1 MSRSLEG
8 LFAQTLARR
17 DVLKLFGLGG
27 IVGLLSYSRLSKPQ
41 PTVFEQDRL
50 ELPTYVAKPTTAVV
64 IGGGLAG
71 LAAAYELSRRGVTV
85 TVLERSPQCGGK
97 IASWPIQVGDESLMM
112 EHGFHGF
119 FPQYYNLFSLVNEL
133 NIRDNFQSLGFYSL
147 VYKDH
152 YNPEVFY
159 PSNSAF
165 PWNVVD
171 LAIASSNRLEWGIN
185 LTHLKHLQVFR
196 EITGFRNPQS
206 YDRLDQISVA
216 DWVAEDFPRGL
227 YDLYFLPFAKSSL
240 NAPDRLSAGEL
251 MQFFHFYFFG
261 NPEGLAFNGTQQDM
275 GRCLVDPLVAAIEAQ
290 GGQVLPGVTVSRV
303 DWQDGKIAGLTY
315 QKGTVASNPVPFWV
329 DRNPLLSTDDLEYFG
344 AGDQLYSLAPGDRV
358 ALSLTCT
365 HQGCSVQRQV
375 NSTATGYLCPCH
387 GAAYSNEGQVLGGPA
402 QENLSRFQVRQRQ
415 GDRLQLVAVQSPG
428 QANPAQTLEADY
440 YIMAADIPGI
450 KALFALAEGE
460 VEPQLF
466 SQVNQLEV
474 ADPFAVG
481 RFWFDRDFEWPHS
494 WFTSLS
500 GYRLTDSITLYHRIQ
515 ADYIAW
521 AERTGGS
528 VVELHAYC
536 YKEKE
541 FPTQTDLLDTF
552 EAELYEVVPAL
563 RGATILHRQ
572 LVNQK
577 NFAGFPPGSFANRPQ
592 TTTSAPN
599 LLFAG
604 DWVRMPFPCG
614 LMERAVSSGL
624 LAANAILQQQ
634 GVQRRPILSVNPT
647 GVLNI

>member
-1 MSRSLEG
+1 V
-8 LFAQTLARR
+8 LA
-17 DVLKLFGLGG
+17 
-27 IVGLLSYSRLSKPQ
+27 
-41 PTVFEQDRL
+41 
-50 ELPTYVAKPTTAVV
+50 
-64 IGGGLAG
+64 
-71 LAAAYELSRRGVTV
+71 
-85 TVLERSPQCGGK
+85 
-97 IASWPIQVGDESLMM
+97 
-112 EHGFHGF
+112 
-119 FPQYYNLFSLVNEL
+119 
-133 NIRDNFQSLGFYSL
+133 
-147 VYKDH
+147 
-152 YNPEVFY
+152 
-159 PSNSAF
+159 
-165 PWNVVD
+165 
-171 LAIASSNRLEWGIN
+171 
-185 LTHLKHLQVFR
+185 
-196 EITGFRNPQS
+196 
-206 YDRLDQISVA
+206 
-216 DWVAEDFPRGL
+216 
-227 YDLYFLPFAKSSL
+227 
-240 NAPDRLSAGEL
+240 
-251 MQFFHFYFFG
+251 
-261 NPEGLAFNGTQQDM
+261 
-275 GRCLVDPLVAAIEAQ
+275 
-290 GGQVLPGVTVSRV
+290 
-303 DWQDGKIAGLTY
+303 
-315 QKGTVASNPVPFWV
+315 
-329 DRNPLLSTDDLEYFG
+329 
-344 AGDQLYSLAPGDRV
+344 
-358 ALSLTCT
+358 
-365 HQGCSVQRQV
+365 
-375 NSTATGYLCPCH
+375 
-387 GAAYSNEGQVLGGPA
+387 GPA
-402 QENLSRFQVRQRQ
+402 QENLSRFKVRQRQ
-415 GDRLQLVAVQSPG
+415 GDRLQLVAVQPSG

-624 LAANAILQQQ
+624 LAANAILEQQ